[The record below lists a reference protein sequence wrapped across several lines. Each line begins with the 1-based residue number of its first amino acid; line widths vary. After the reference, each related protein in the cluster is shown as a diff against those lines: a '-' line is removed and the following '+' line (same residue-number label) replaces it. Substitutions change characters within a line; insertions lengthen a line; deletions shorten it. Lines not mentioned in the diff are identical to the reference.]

1 MTWDSIWED
10 IFATQDWGKYPPE
23 ELIRFTARNFYKAPE
38 RAAVKF
44 LELGCG
50 TGANMWFLAREGF
63 SAYGIDGSKS
73 GIEKAQKR
81 LTSEG
86 LSADLRVGNVG
97 NIIEIYAGTQ
107 FDAVLD
113 VGCLQCNPLGAVQ
126 KIVNQTYDLLKPGG
140 MFFGIM
146 AANDSYGY
154 GIGDEIEPGT
164 FTNIQDGPLKGR
176 GLNHFFTLAEIQ
188 SVWSAFAPLSI
199 EYSLFSLNERQE
211 YYKYWVVR
219 GAKPA

>member
-23 ELIRFTARNFYKAPE
+23 ELIRFTARNFYKAPDKN
-38 RAAVKF
+38 AVKF

-50 TGANMWFLAREGF
+50 TGANMWYLAREGF

-73 GIEKAQKR
+73 AIEKAQKR
-81 LTSEG
+81 LMSEG
-86 LSADLRVGNVG
+86 LQADLRVGDVG
-97 NIIEIYAGTQ
+97 NISAVYTGTQ
-107 FDAVLD
+107 FDAIID
-113 VGCLQCNPLGAVQ
+113 VGCLQCNPLNAVQ
-126 KIVNQTYDLLKPGG
+126 NIVNQTYALLKPGG

-146 AANDSYGY
+146 AATESYGY
-154 GIGDEIEPGT
+154 GIGDEVEPGT

-176 GLNHFFTLAEIQ
+176 GLNHFFTLEEIQ
-188 SVWSAFAPLSI
+188 TVWANFQPLSI
-199 EYSLFSLNERQE
+199 EYSLFSLNERQDA
-211 YYKYWVVR
+211 YKYWVVR